1 MHRLAAVPGST
12 SSNEGPVFIEQPPA
26 ALVVLSSADTDL
38 TALAALLDQRR
49 DLFSSGALGGQVHHW
64 RRAIFAA
71 RGEIAV

>member
-38 TALAALLDQRR
+38 TALASLLACWGAVGTGVTA
-49 DLFSSGALGGQVHHW
+49 SSNCRTGPGRNPSGSCW
-64 RRAIFAA
+64 
-71 RGEIAV
+71 